1 MEEDNLKK
9 THDIKKTSEFS
20 FNVRKK
26 ILEMSFNAGSASAH
40 IGGALS
46 SSDIISV
53 IFSDFLKFDNNKTT
67 WKERDR
73 FILSKGH
80 ACLAYYAALNQI
92 GILSNNDLMSFEKDN
107 SDLAGH
113 PVKNLSKGIEFST
126 GSLGMGLSIA
136 VGLGIAYKKKKI
148 NKKIFVIMGDGE
160 CNEGS
165 NWEALMTASHFKLDN
180 LVIFVDKNNFQQTGN
195 CGEILNLDN
204 LNEKLNSFNCF
215 SKEINGHNH
224 NEIFEAIENNLNL
237 NGPNVIVA
245 NTIKGKGIDF
255 FENKNEWHHS
265 VLSKKFYEEALES
278 LNKNYE
284 H

>member
-1 MEEDNLKK
+1 MKKIFNLEKSSK
-9 THDIKKTSEFS
+9 FS
-20 FNVRKK
+20 LNVRKK

-53 IFSDFLKFDNNKTT
+53 IFSEHMKYDKSQTK
-67 WKERDR
+67 WEKRDR

-92 GILSNNDLMSFEKDN
+92 GVLSDKELISFEKDD

-113 PVKNLSKGIEFST
+113 PVKNLDKGIEFST

-136 VGLGIAYKKKKI
+136 VGLGIAFKRKEAK
-148 NKKIFVIMGDGE
+148 NKVFVIMGDGE

-165 NWEALMTASHFKLDN
+165 NWEAFMTASHYNLDN
-180 LVIFVDKNNFQQTGN
+180 LVVFIDKNNFQQTGN
-195 CGEILNLDN
+195 CEEILNLDN
-204 LNEKLNSFNCF
+204 LSEKLKSFNCF
-215 SKEINGHNH
+215 SQEIDGHDH
-224 NEIFEAIENNLNL
+224 NQIFKAIDNNLNT
-237 NGPNVIVA
+237 NKPNVIVA
-245 NTIKGKGIDF
+245 NTIKGKGVNF

-265 VLSKKFYEEALES
+265 VLSKKAYEEALES
-278 LNKNYE
+278 LNKNYGN
-284 H
+284 

>member
-1 MEEDNLKK
+1 MKKIFNLEKSSK
-9 THDIKKTSEFS
+9 FS
-20 FNVRKK
+20 LNVRKK

-53 IFSDFLKFDNNKTT
+53 IFSEHMKYDKSQTK
-67 WKERDR
+67 WEKRDR

-92 GILSNNDLMSFEKDN
+92 GVLSDKELISFEKDD

-113 PVKNLSKGIEFST
+113 PVKNLDKGIEFST

-136 VGLGIAYKKKKI
+136 VGLGIAFKRKEAK
-148 NKKIFVIMGDGE
+148 NKVFVIMGDGE

-165 NWEALMTASHFKLDN
+165 NWEAFMTASHYNLDN
-180 LVIFVDKNNFQQTGN
+180 LVVFIDKNNFQQTGN
-195 CGEILNLDN
+195 CEEILNLDN
-204 LNEKLNSFNCF
+204 LSKKLKSFNCF
-215 SKEINGHNH
+215 SQEIDGHDH
-224 NEIFEAIENNLNL
+224 NQIFKAIDNNLNT
-237 NGPNVIVA
+237 NKPNVIVA
-245 NTIKGKGIDF
+245 NTIKGKGINF

-265 VLSKKFYEEALES
+265 VLTKKSYEEALES

-284 H
+284 N

>member
-9 THDIKKTSEFS
+9 TYDIKKTSEFS

-53 IFSDFLKFDNNKTT
+53 IFSDFLKYDKNKTT

-126 GSLGMGLSIA
+126 GSLGMGLSRA
-136 VGLGIAYKKKKI
+136 VGLGIAYKKKK
-148 NKKIFVIMGDGE
+148 
-160 CNEGS
+160 
-165 NWEALMTASHFKLDN
+165 LT
-180 LVIFVDKNNFQQTGN
+180 
-195 CGEILNLDN
+195 
-204 LNEKLNSFNCF
+204 
-215 SKEINGHNH
+215 
-224 NEIFEAIENNLNL
+224 
-237 NGPNVIVA
+237 
-245 NTIKGKGIDF
+245 
-255 FENKNEWHHS
+255 
-265 VLSKKFYEEALES
+265 KKFL
-278 LNKNYE
+278 L
-284 H
+284 

>member
-1 MEEDNLKK
+1 MEEDNLNKLLDLNK
-9 THDIKKTSEFS
+9 SLNFS
-20 FNVRKK
+20 YNVRKK
-26 ILEMSFNAGSASAH
+26 ILDMSFNAGSASAH

-53 IFSDFLKFDNNKTT
+53 IFSNYLKYKKDDTNWN
-67 WKERDR
+67 ERDR

-92 GILSNNDLMSFEKDN
+92 GVLSEKELMTFEKDD

-113 PVKNLSKGIEFST
+113 PVKNLKKGIEFST
-126 GSLGMGLSIA
+126 GSLGMGLSIG
-136 VGLGIAYKKKKI
+136 VGLGVAFKRKKMK
-148 NKKIFVIMGDGE
+148 NKVFVILGDGE

-180 LVIFVDKNNFQQTGN
+180 LIVFIDKNNFQQTGSN
-195 CGEILNLDN
+195 SEILNLDN
-204 LNEKLNSFNCF
+204 LNTKLESFNCF
-215 SKEINGHNH
+215 SREINGHDH
-224 NEIFEAIENNLNL
+224 NEIFDAIDNNLNL

-245 NTIKGKGIDF
+245 NTIKGKGVDF

-265 VLSKKFYEEALES
+265 VLSKKSYEEAIEN
-278 LNKNYE
+278 LNKNYGN
-284 H
+284 

>member
-1 MEEDNLKK
+1 MEEDNLNKILDLNK
-9 THDIKKTSEFS
+9 SLNFS
-20 FNVRKK
+20 YNVRKK
-26 ILEMSFNAGSASAH
+26 ILDMSFNAGSASAH

-53 IFSDFLKFDNNKTT
+53 IFSNYLKYKKDDTNWN
-67 WKERDR
+67 ERDR

-92 GILSNNDLMSFEKDN
+92 GVLSEKELMTFEKDD

-113 PVKNLSKGIEFST
+113 PVKNLKKGIEFST
-126 GSLGMGLSIA
+126 GSLGMGLSIG
-136 VGLGIAYKKKKI
+136 VGLGVAFKRKKMK
-148 NKKIFVIMGDGE
+148 NKVFVILGDGE

-180 LVIFVDKNNFQQTGN
+180 LIVFIDKNNFQQTGSN
-195 CGEILNLDN
+195 SEILNLDN
-204 LNEKLNSFNCF
+204 LNTKLESFNCF
-215 SKEINGHNH
+215 SREINGHDH
-224 NEIFEAIENNLNL
+224 NEIFDAIDNNLNS

-245 NTIKGKGIDF
+245 NTIKGKGVDF

-265 VLSKKFYEEALES
+265 VLSKKSYEEAIEN
-278 LNKNYE
+278 LNKNYGN
-284 H
+284 

>member
-136 VGLGIAYKKKKI
+136 VGLGIAYKKKK
-148 NKKIFVIMGDGE
+148 N
-160 CNEGS
+160 
-165 NWEALMTASHFKLDN
+165 
-180 LVIFVDKNNFQQTGN
+180 
-195 CGEILNLDN
+195 
-204 LNEKLNSFNCF
+204 
-215 SKEINGHNH
+215 
-224 NEIFEAIENNLNL
+224 
-237 NGPNVIVA
+237 
-245 NTIKGKGIDF
+245 
-255 FENKNEWHHS
+255 
-265 VLSKKFYEEALES
+265 
-278 LNKNYE
+278 
-284 H
+284 

>member
-1 MEEDNLKK
+1 MEVDSLNKIYNLKK
-9 THDIKKTSEFS
+9 SSEFS

-53 IFSDFLKFDNNKTT
+53 IFSNFLKYDINKTT
-67 WKERDR
+67 WEKRDR

-80 ACLAYYAALNQI
+80 ACLAYYASLNQI
-92 GILSNNDLMSFEKDN
+92 GFLSDNDLMSFEKDN

-136 VGLGIAYKKKKI
+136 VGLGLAYKIKGI
-148 NKKIFVIMGDGE
+148 ENKVYVIMGDGE

-180 LVIFVDKNNFQQTGN
+180 LVIFIDKNNFQQTGN
-195 CGEILNLDN
+195 CREILNLNN
-204 LNEKLNSFNCF
+204 LSEKLKSFNCF
-215 SKEINGHNH
+215 SREIDGHDH
-224 NEIFEAIENNLNL
+224 SDIFKAIDDNLNL

-245 NTIKGKGIDF
+245 NTIKGKGINL

-265 VLSKKFYEEALES
+265 VLSKKTYDEALES

>member
-1 MEEDNLKK
+1 MKKIFNLEKSSK
-9 THDIKKTSEFS
+9 FS
-20 FNVRKK
+20 LNVRKK

-53 IFSDFLKFDNNKTT
+53 IFSEHMKYDKSQTK
-67 WKERDR
+67 WEKRDR

-92 GILSNNDLMSFEKDN
+92 GVLSDKELISFEKDD

-113 PVKNLSKGIEFST
+113 PVKNLDKGIEFST

-136 VGLGIAYKKKKI
+136 VGLGIAFKRKVAK
-148 NKKIFVIMGDGE
+148 NKVFVIMGDGE

-165 NWEALMTASHFKLDN
+165 NWEALMTASHYNLDN
-180 LVIFVDKNNFQQTGN
+180 LVVFIDKNNFQQTGN
-195 CGEILNLDN
+195 CEEILNLDN
-204 LNEKLNSFNCF
+204 LSEKLKSFNCF
-215 SKEINGHNH
+215 SQEIDGHDH
-224 NEIFEAIENNLNL
+224 NQIFKAIDNNLNT
-237 NGPNVIVA
+237 NKPNVIVA
-245 NTIKGKGIDF
+245 NTIKGKGINF

-265 VLSKKFYEEALES
+265 VLSKKAYEEALES
-278 LNKNYE
+278 LNKNYGN
-284 H
+284 

>member
-1 MEEDNLKK
+1 LKK
-9 THDIKKTSEFS
+9 IFNLEKSSKFS
-20 FNVRKK
+20 LNVRKK

-53 IFSDFLKFDNNKTT
+53 IFSEHMKYDKSQTK
-67 WKERDR
+67 WEKRDR

-92 GILSNNDLMSFEKDN
+92 GVLSDKELISFEKDD

-113 PVKNLSKGIEFST
+113 PVKNLDKGIEFST

-136 VGLGIAYKKKKI
+136 VGLGIAFKRKEAK
-148 NKKIFVIMGDGE
+148 NKVFVIMGDGE

-165 NWEALMTASHFKLDN
+165 NWEAFMTASHYNLDN
-180 LVIFVDKNNFQQTGN
+180 LVVFIDKNNFQQTGN
-195 CGEILNLDN
+195 CEEILNLDN
-204 LNEKLNSFNCF
+204 LSEKLKSFNCF
-215 SKEINGHNH
+215 SQEIDGHDH
-224 NEIFEAIENNLNL
+224 NQIFKAIDNNLNT
-237 NGPNVIVA
+237 NKPNVIVA
-245 NTIKGKGIDF
+245 NTIKGKGINF

-265 VLSKKFYEEALES
+265 VLSKKAYEEALEN
-278 LNKNYE
+278 LNKNYGN
-284 H
+284 

>member
-1 MEEDNLKK
+1 MEEGDLKK
-9 THDIKKTSEFS
+9 ILDLDKSIKFS
-20 FNVRKK
+20 YNMRKK
-26 ILEMSFNAGSASAH
+26 ILDMSFSAGSASAH

-53 IFSDFLKFDNNKTT
+53 IFSNYLKYKKDDTT
-67 WKERDR
+67 WNERDR

-92 GILSNNDLMSFEKDN
+92 GVLSEKELMTFEKDD

-113 PVKNLSKGIEFST
+113 PVKNLKKGIEFST
-126 GSLGMGLSIA
+126 GSLGMGLSIG
-136 VGLGIAYKKKKI
+136 VGLGVAFKRKKMR
-148 NKKIFVIMGDGE
+148 NRVFVILGDGE

-180 LVIFVDKNNFQQTGN
+180 LIVFIDKNNFQQTGSN
-195 CGEILNLDN
+195 SEILNLDN
-204 LNEKLNSFNCF
+204 LNKKLESFNCF
-215 SKEINGHNH
+215 SKEINGHDH
-224 NEIFEAIENNLNL
+224 SQIFDAIDNNLNS

-245 NTIKGKGIDF
+245 NTIKGKGVNF

-265 VLSKKFYEEALES
+265 VLSKKSYEEAIENLD
-278 LNKNYE
+278 KNYE
-284 H
+284 N

>member
-1 MEEDNLKK
+1 MKKIFNLEKSSK
-9 THDIKKTSEFS
+9 FS
-20 FNVRKK
+20 LNVRKK

-53 IFSDFLKFDNNKTT
+53 IFSEHMKYDKSQTK
-67 WKERDR
+67 WEKRDR

-92 GILSNNDLMSFEKDN
+92 GVLSDKELISFEKDD

-113 PVKNLSKGIEFST
+113 PVKNLDKGIEFST

-136 VGLGIAYKKKKI
+136 VGLGIAFKRKEAK
-148 NKKIFVIMGDGE
+148 NKVFVIMGDGE

-165 NWEALMTASHFKLDN
+165 NWEALMTASHYNLDN
-180 LVIFVDKNNFQQTGN
+180 LVVFIDKNNFQQTGN
-195 CGEILNLDN
+195 CEEILNLDN
-204 LNEKLNSFNCF
+204 LSEKLKSFNCF
-215 SKEINGHNH
+215 SQEIDGHDH
-224 NEIFEAIENNLNL
+224 NQIFKAIDNNLNT
-237 NGPNVIVA
+237 NKPNVIVA
-245 NTIKGKGIDF
+245 NTIKGKGVNF

-265 VLSKKFYEEALES
+265 VLSKKAYEEALES
-278 LNKNYE
+278 LNKNYGN
-284 H
+284 

>member
-1 MEEDNLKK
+1 MNKLLDLNKSLN
-9 THDIKKTSEFS
+9 FS
-20 FNVRKK
+20 YNVRKK
-26 ILEMSFNAGSASAH
+26 ILDMSFNAGSASAH

-53 IFSDFLKFDNNKTT
+53 IFSNYLKYKKDDTNWN
-67 WKERDR
+67 ERDR

-92 GILSNNDLMSFEKDN
+92 GVLSEKELMTFEKDD

-113 PVKNLSKGIEFST
+113 PVKNLKKGIEFST
-126 GSLGMGLSIA
+126 GSLGMGLSIG
-136 VGLGIAYKKKKI
+136 VGLGVAFKRKKMK
-148 NKKIFVIMGDGE
+148 NKVFVILGDGE

-180 LVIFVDKNNFQQTGN
+180 LIVFIDKNNFQQTGSN
-195 CGEILNLDN
+195 SEILNLDN
-204 LNEKLNSFNCF
+204 LNTKLESFNCF
-215 SKEINGHNH
+215 SREINGHDH
-224 NEIFEAIENNLNL
+224 NEIFDAIYNNLNL

-245 NTIKGKGIDF
+245 NTIKGKGVDF

-265 VLSKKFYEEALES
+265 VLSKKSYEEAIEN
-278 LNKNYE
+278 LNKNYGN
-284 H
+284 

>member
-1 MEEDNLKK
+1 MKKIFNLEKSSK
-9 THDIKKTSEFS
+9 FS
-20 FNVRKK
+20 LNVRKK

-53 IFSDFLKFDNNKTT
+53 IFSEHMKYDKSQTK
-67 WKERDR
+67 WEKRDR

-92 GILSNNDLMSFEKDN
+92 GVLSDKELISFEKDD

-113 PVKNLSKGIEFST
+113 PVKNLDKGIEFST

-136 VGLGIAYKKKKI
+136 VGLGIAFKRKEAK
-148 NKKIFVIMGDGE
+148 NKVFVIMGDGE

-165 NWEALMTASHFKLDN
+165 NWEAFMTASHYNLDN
-180 LVIFVDKNNFQQTGN
+180 LVVFIDKNNFQQTGN
-195 CGEILNLDN
+195 CEEILNLDN
-204 LNEKLNSFNCF
+204 LSEKLKSFNCF
-215 SKEINGHNH
+215 SQEIDGHDH
-224 NEIFEAIENNLNL
+224 NQIFKAIDNNLNT
-237 NGPNVIVA
+237 NKPNVIVA
-245 NTIKGKGIDF
+245 NTIKGKGINF

-265 VLSKKFYEEALES
+265 VLSKKAYEEALEN
-278 LNKNYE
+278 LNKNYGN
-284 H
+284 

>member
-1 MEEDNLKK
+1 LKK
-9 THDIKKTSEFS
+9 IFNLEKSSKFS
-20 FNVRKK
+20 LNVRKK

-53 IFSDFLKFDNNKTT
+53 IFSEHMKYDKSQTK
-67 WKERDR
+67 WEKRDR

-92 GILSNNDLMSFEKDN
+92 GVLSDKELISFEKDD

-113 PVKNLSKGIEFST
+113 PVKNLDKGIEFST

-136 VGLGIAYKKKKI
+136 VGLGIAFKRKEAK
-148 NKKIFVIMGDGE
+148 NKVFVIMGDGE

-165 NWEALMTASHFKLDN
+165 NWEAFMTASHYNLDN
-180 LVIFVDKNNFQQTGN
+180 LVVFIDKNNFQQTGN
-195 CGEILNLDN
+195 CEEILNLDN
-204 LNEKLNSFNCF
+204 LSKKLKSFNCF
-215 SKEINGHNH
+215 SQEIDGHDH
-224 NEIFEAIENNLNL
+224 NQIFKAIDNNLNT
-237 NGPNVIVA
+237 NKPNVIVA
-245 NTIKGKGIDF
+245 NTIKGKGINF

-265 VLSKKFYEEALES
+265 VLSKKAYEEALES
-278 LNKNYE
+278 LNKNYGN
-284 H
+284 

>member
-1 MEEDNLKK
+1 MEEDSLKK
-9 THDIKKTSEFS
+9 VFDLKKSSKFS
-20 FNVRKK
+20 LNVRKK
-26 ILEMSFNAGSASAH
+26 ILEMSFNAGAASAH

-53 IFSDFLKFDNNKTT
+53 IFSNYLKYDKNKTT
-67 WKERDR
+67 WNERDR

-92 GILSNNDLMSFEKDN
+92 GVLSNNDLMSFEKDN

-113 PVKNLSKGIEFST
+113 PVKNINKGIEFST

-136 VGLGIAYKKKKI
+136 VGLGVAYKRKKKE
-148 NKKIFVIMGDGE
+148 NKVFVIMGDGE

-165 NWEALMTASHFKLDN
+165 NWEALMTASHFNLDN
-180 LVIFVDKNNFQQTGN
+180 LVIFIDKNNFQQTGN
-195 CGEILNLDN
+195 CEDILNLTN
-204 LNEKLNSFNCF
+204 LSEKLSSFNCF
-215 SKEINGHNH
+215 SREIDGHDH
-224 NEIFEAIENNLNL
+224 SEIFKAIDNNLNL

-245 NTIKGKGIDF
+245 NTVKGKGINF

-265 VLSKKFYEEALES
+265 VLSKKAYEEALDS

-284 H
+284 Y

>member
-1 MEEDNLKK
+1 MKKIFNLEKSSK
-9 THDIKKTSEFS
+9 FS
-20 FNVRKK
+20 LNVRKK

-53 IFSDFLKFDNNKTT
+53 IFSEHMKYDKSQTK
-67 WKERDR
+67 WEKRDR

-92 GILSNNDLMSFEKDN
+92 GVLSDKELISFEKDD

-113 PVKNLSKGIEFST
+113 PVKNLDKGIEFST

-136 VGLGIAYKKKKI
+136 VGLGIAFKRKVAK
-148 NKKIFVIMGDGE
+148 NKVFVIMGDGE

-165 NWEALMTASHFKLDN
+165 NWEAFMTASHYNLDN
-180 LVIFVDKNNFQQTGN
+180 LVVFIDKNNFQQTGN
-195 CGEILNLDN
+195 CEEILNLDN
-204 LNEKLNSFNCF
+204 LSKKLKSFNCF
-215 SKEINGHNH
+215 SQEIDGHDH
-224 NEIFEAIENNLNL
+224 NQIFKAIDNNLNT
-237 NGPNVIVA
+237 NKPNVIVA
-245 NTIKGKGIDF
+245 NTIKGKGINF

-265 VLSKKFYEEALES
+265 VLSKKAYEEALES
-278 LNKNYE
+278 LNKNYGN
-284 H
+284 

>member
-1 MEEDNLKK
+1 MKKIFNLEKSSK
-9 THDIKKTSEFS
+9 FS
-20 FNVRKK
+20 LNVRKK

-53 IFSDFLKFDNNKTT
+53 IFSEHMKYDKSQTK
-67 WKERDR
+67 WEKRDR

-92 GILSNNDLMSFEKDN
+92 GVLSDKELISFEKDD

-113 PVKNLSKGIEFST
+113 PVKNLDKGIEFST

-136 VGLGIAYKKKKI
+136 VGLGIAFKRKEAK
-148 NKKIFVIMGDGE
+148 NKVFVIMGDGE

-165 NWEALMTASHFKLDN
+165 NWEAFMTASHYNLDN
-180 LVIFVDKNNFQQTGN
+180 LVVFIDKNNFQQTGN
-195 CGEILNLDN
+195 CEEILNLDN
-204 LNEKLNSFNCF
+204 LSEKLKSFNCF
-215 SKEINGHNH
+215 SQEIDGHDH
-224 NEIFEAIENNLNL
+224 NQIFKAIDNNLNT
-237 NGPNVIVA
+237 NKPNVIVA
-245 NTIKGKGIDF
+245 NTIKGKGINF

-265 VLSKKFYEEALES
+265 VLSKKAYEEALES
-278 LNKNYE
+278 LNKNYGN
-284 H
+284 

>member
-1 MEEDNLKK
+1 MKKIFNLEKSSK
-9 THDIKKTSEFS
+9 FS
-20 FNVRKK
+20 LNVRKK

-53 IFSDFLKFDNNKTT
+53 IFSEHMKYDKSQTK
-67 WKERDR
+67 WEKRDR

-92 GILSNNDLMSFEKDN
+92 GVLSDKELISFEKDD

-113 PVKNLSKGIEFST
+113 PVKNLDKGIEFST

-136 VGLGIAYKKKKI
+136 VGLGIAFKRKEAK
-148 NKKIFVIMGDGE
+148 NKVFVIMGDGE

-165 NWEALMTASHFKLDN
+165 NWEAFMTASHYNLDN
-180 LVIFVDKNNFQQTGN
+180 LVVFIDKNNFQQTGN
-195 CGEILNLDN
+195 CEEILNLDN
-204 LNEKLNSFNCF
+204 LSKKLKSFNCF
-215 SKEINGHNH
+215 SQEIDGHDH
-224 NEIFEAIENNLNL
+224 NQIFKAIDNNLNT
-237 NGPNVIVA
+237 NKPNVIVA
-245 NTIKGKGIDF
+245 NTIKGKGINF

-265 VLSKKFYEEALES
+265 VLSKKAYEEALES
-278 LNKNYE
+278 LNKNYGN
-284 H
+284 

>member
-1 MEEDNLKK
+1 MKKIFNLEKSSK
-9 THDIKKTSEFS
+9 FS
-20 FNVRKK
+20 LNVRKK

-53 IFSDFLKFDNNKTT
+53 IFSEHMKYDKSQTK
-67 WKERDR
+67 WEKRDR

-92 GILSNNDLMSFEKDN
+92 GVLSDKELISFEKDD

-113 PVKNLSKGIEFST
+113 PVKNLDKGIEFST

-136 VGLGIAYKKKKI
+136 VGLGIAFKRKEAK
-148 NKKIFVIMGDGE
+148 NKVFVIMGDGE

-165 NWEALMTASHFKLDN
+165 NWEAFMTASHYNLDN
-180 LVIFVDKNNFQQTGN
+180 LVVFIDKNNFQQTGN
-195 CGEILNLDN
+195 CEEILNLDN
-204 LNEKLNSFNCF
+204 LSKKLKSFNCF
-215 SKEINGHNH
+215 SQEIDGHDH
-224 NEIFEAIENNLNL
+224 NQIFKAIDNNLNT
-237 NGPNVIVA
+237 NKPNVIVA
-245 NTIKGKGIDF
+245 NTIKGKGINF

-265 VLSKKFYEEALES
+265 VLSKKAYEEALEN
-278 LNKNYE
+278 LNKNYGN
-284 H
+284 

>member
-1 MEEDNLKK
+1 
-9 THDIKKTSEFS
+9 
-20 FNVRKK
+20 
-26 ILEMSFNAGSASAH
+26 
-40 IGGALS
+40 
-46 SSDIISV
+46 
-53 IFSDFLKFDNNKTT
+53 
-67 WKERDR
+67 
-73 FILSKGH
+73 
-80 ACLAYYAALNQI
+80 
-92 GILSNNDLMSFEKDN
+92 
-107 SDLAGH
+107 
-113 PVKNLSKGIEFST
+113 
-126 GSLGMGLSIA
+126 
-136 VGLGIAYKKKKI
+136 
-148 NKKIFVIMGDGE
+148 MGDGE

-224 NEIFEAIENNLNL
+224 NEIFKAIENNLNL

-265 VLSKKFYEEALES
+265 VLIKSSMKKL
-278 LNKNYE
+278 
-284 H
+284 

>member
-1 MEEDNLKK
+1 LKK
-9 THDIKKTSEFS
+9 IFNLEKSSKFS
-20 FNVRKK
+20 LNVRKK

-53 IFSDFLKFDNNKTT
+53 IFSEHMKYDKSQTK
-67 WKERDR
+67 WEKRDR

-92 GILSNNDLMSFEKDN
+92 GVLSDKELISFEKDD

-113 PVKNLSKGIEFST
+113 PVKNLDKGIEFST

-136 VGLGIAYKKKKI
+136 VGLGIAFKRKEAK
-148 NKKIFVIMGDGE
+148 NKVFVIMGDGE

-165 NWEALMTASHFKLDN
+165 NWEAFMTASHYNLDN
-180 LVIFVDKNNFQQTGN
+180 LVVFIDKNNFQQTGN
-195 CGEILNLDN
+195 CEEILNLDN
-204 LNEKLNSFNCF
+204 LSKKLKSFNCF
-215 SKEINGHNH
+215 SQEIDGHDH
-224 NEIFEAIENNLNL
+224 NQIFKAIDNNLNT
-237 NGPNVIVA
+237 NKPNVIVA
-245 NTIKGKGIDF
+245 NTIKGKGINF

-265 VLSKKFYEEALES
+265 VLSKKAYEEALEN
-278 LNKNYE
+278 LNKNYGN
-284 H
+284 

>member
-1 MEEDNLKK
+1 
-9 THDIKKTSEFS
+9 
-20 FNVRKK
+20 
-26 ILEMSFNAGSASAH
+26 MSFNAGSASAH

-53 IFSDFLKFDNNKTT
+53 IFSDFLKYDINKTT
-67 WKERDR
+67 WKKRDR

-80 ACLAYYAALNQI
+80 ACLAYYASLNQI
-92 GILSNNDLMSFEKDN
+92 GFLSDNDLMSFEKDN

-136 VGLGIAYKKKKI
+136 VGLGLAYKIKKI
-148 NKKIFVIMGDGE
+148 ENKVYVIMGDGE

-165 NWEALMTASHFKLDN
+165 IWEALMTASHFKLDN
-180 LVIFVDKNNFQQTGN
+180 LVIFIDKNNFQQTGN
-195 CGEILNLDN
+195 CREILNLNN
-204 LNEKLNSFNCF
+204 LSEKLKSFNCF
-215 SKEINGHNH
+215 SREIDGHDH
-224 NEIFEAIENNLNL
+224 NDIFKAINNNLNL

-245 NTIKGKGIDF
+245 NTIKGKGINF

-265 VLSKKFYEEALES
+265 VLSKKTYDEALDS